1 MRFWRSRYT
10 VLAIRRLLRWQ
21 FEPAARSP
29 GPLRDRLISAR
40 GQRSGLAAL
49 WHADDMTEQPFD
61 EPQLPDEDEAP
72 GRQPAASPS
81 NPPAWEAR
89 RPLILAV
96 LGVLLVVIGLLL
108 NRTHGTVHLTV
119 TVVGV
124 LLLGGAAAFVLAH
137 PAMRSRRR

>member
-1 MRFWRSRYT
+1 M
-10 VLAIRRLLRWQ
+10 
-21 FEPAARSP
+21 
-29 GPLRDRLISAR
+29 
-40 GQRSGLAAL
+40 AAL
-49 WHADDMTEQPFD
+49 WHADDMIEQPSED
-61 EPQLPDEDEAP
+61 PQLPDEDEAP

-81 NPPAWEAR
+81 SQPAWEAQ

-108 NRTHGTVHLTV
+108 NRTHGTVHLIV

-137 PAMRSRRR
+137 PAIRSRRR